1 MQAGKFCSVLSR
13 FSCVRLFATPWTVA
27 CHGLQAMDR
36 LWTTG
41 YGQRTAS
48 SVHGILQERILE
60 WVAVP
65 SSRRSSGPRDQIY
78 VSYISCIDRQV
89 LYHYGHLES
98 PVHDLKFGSLPTV
111 VIFTDCLGLIP
122 VSVFI
127 FSKIIGPFFIFFT
140 LFSFVK

>member
-1 MQAGKFCSVLSR
+1 MRWNSVKMKR
-13 FSCVRLFATPWTVA
+13 SCVHAKS
-27 CHGLQAMDR
+27 LQLCPTLCNPMDCS
-36 LWTTG
+36 LPWTTG

-60 WVAVP
+60 WVAVS

-89 LYHYGHLES
+89 LYHQGHLES